1 MNIIF
6 RKLTSLARRGKSF
19 LSRKLKAFTNVG
31 AAHVG
36 SVRESPGVTLG
47 KEFAQSGR
55 YQDAI
60 RAFQDDIRVDPH
72 APEAWQGIGD
82 VAAKTGQ
89 VARLLDAVSE
99 GVTEWSATNGTGQN
113 DADDRYRRRRGLP
126 VADRILAEFLPHE
139 KFVLLDGGAREAES
153 DARWSRLDI
162 ARLEI
167 HGFEPAETECARLNA
182 HAKATGIKNH
192 YYPVGLW
199 SIDGTLPFHE
209 NLAGGGSSFMHQ
221 NQAVSD
227 RWKFENPTQVSLA
240 REIFRPK
247 CTYDMEVVTVE
258 TWARENSI
266 NTIDFVKLNVQG
278 GELEILKTAGP
289 VLDTVLGL
297 LAEVSFCESYVD
309 RPFFSD
315 VDVFLRSNGFVF
327 FDLLAHHYIG
337 REHSPLAQQHL
348 KSVRPKLGQL
358 TSAWGQLIEGHALYL
373 RDPIAAHPNGPI
385 DDAAARQA
393 LKLACI
399 AEIYGQIEYAFELL
413 HWVSRTRGFES
424 VGALQ
429 KSAADTYLRYY

>member
-1 MNIIF
+1 MNIVF
-6 RKLTSLARRGKSF
+6 RKLASLVHRGKSF
-19 LSRKLKAFTNVG
+19 LSRKLKAFTNVA
-31 AAHVG
+31 AAHVEFA
-36 SVRESPGVTLG
+36 RENPRVTAG
-47 KEFAQSGR
+47 KKLAQSGH

-60 RAFQDDIRVDPH
+60 RAFQSEISVDPY
-72 APEAWQGIGD
+72 AAGAWQGIGE

-89 VARLLDAVSE
+89 AARLLDVVAE
-99 GVTEWSATNGTGQN
+99 GVTEWTAANGTAQN
-113 DADDRYRRRRGLP
+113 DPDDQYRRRRGLP
-126 VADRILAEFLPHE
+126 LADRVLSEFLLHE
-139 KFVLLDGGAREAES
+139 KFVLLDGGAREAEADS
-153 DARWSRLDI
+153 RWSRLDS

-167 HGFEPAETECARLNA
+167 HGFEPAEAECTRLNA
-182 HAKATGIKNH
+182 HAKANGINNH

-199 SIDGTLPFHE
+199 SMDGTLPFHE
-209 NLAGGGSSFMHQ
+209 NHAGGGSSFMHQ
-221 NQAVSD
+221 NQVVSD
-227 RWKFENPTQVSLA
+227 RWKFENTTQTSLS

-247 CTYDMEVVTVE
+247 CTYDMKVITVE
-258 TWARENSI
+258 TWARENHI
-266 NTIDFVKLNVQG
+266 NALDFVKLNVQG
-278 GELEILKTAGP
+278 GELEILKTTGP

-297 LAEVSFCESYVD
+297 LAEVSFCESYVG

-373 RDPIAAHPNGPI
+373 RDPIAAHPTGPV
-385 DDAAARQA
+385 DGTAARQA

-424 VGALQ
+424 VVALQ
-429 KSAADTYLRYY
+429 KNAAETYLRYY